1 MNLGLGNLIELKR
14 QLLAA
19 DLVSGDDWDAK
30 IEAIGK
36 GVAGLLQRHC
46 NRLFERVAGAQDF
59 FTADRRSWV
68 AARFPVE
75 SISAVDQQDTVL
87 TGYVTLGAVN
97 SVVVTWDAPS
107 GLVEF
112 GDVLGNYTS
121 LVRLTYT
128 GGYWFDTTEDGSG
141 VQPVGSTLV
150 PDDLKLA
157 WHLQCKK
164 VWEVY
169 DPIGR
174 GLAKTG
180 NEGQLLGLSLAGLEL
195 LPQAREL
202 LQPHLRFQIT

>member
-1 MNLGLGNLIELKR
+1 MNLGLGNRTELKR

-46 NRLFERVAGAQDF
+46 NRLFERTVGAQDF
-59 FTADRRSWV
+59 FTADRRSWI
-68 AARFPVE
+68 ASRFPVE
-75 SISAVDQQDTVL
+75 AITAVDQQDTVL

-97 SVVVTWDAPS
+97 DAVVTWDAPS
-107 GLVEF
+107 GLIEF

-128 GGYWFDTTEDGSG
+128 GGYWFDTTEDGTG
-141 VQPVGSTLV
+141 VQPGGSTLL
-150 PDDLKLA
+150 PDDIKLA
-157 WHLQCKK
+157 WFLQCKRA
-164 VWEVY
+164 WEVY
-169 DPIGR
+169 DPLGR
-174 GLAKTG
+174 WFVKNSGDTAPPQLTLA
-180 NEGQLLGLSLAGLEL
+180 QHEL
-195 LPQAREL
+195 LPQVREL